1 MFGLVEEPLH
11 LLTQLVL
18 LPVMG
23 KPLGAVRPGGNHG
36 FNAPVCRLCG
46 VGIAGLV
53 HDHRSRFGAVFQLR
67 PQQLEA
73 PGVMLLPYLRFF
85 RAYLSMS
92 DNDNAGTTPC
102 GCPSSGQ
109 ARPGQARG
117 PVPTDAGA
125 GCRPGAGCP
134 ARSIQ
139 SATRILMTTLLKTV
153 AGRASTMLPGMDGP
167 VSERAGCRATS

>member
-1 MFGLVEEPLH
+1 MPGTREFLIARGDAAKMFGLVEEPLH

-92 DNDNAGTTPC
+92 DNDNAGTTPR
-102 GCPSSGQ
+102 GCPSS
-109 ARPGQARG
+109 GQARG
-117 PVPTDAGA
+117 PVPTDSGVLDVLQDRFSP
-125 GCRPGAGCP
+125 RPVY
-134 ARSIQ
+134 S
-139 SATRILMTTLLKTV
+139 
-153 AGRASTMLPGMDGP
+153 
-167 VSERAGCRATS
+167 